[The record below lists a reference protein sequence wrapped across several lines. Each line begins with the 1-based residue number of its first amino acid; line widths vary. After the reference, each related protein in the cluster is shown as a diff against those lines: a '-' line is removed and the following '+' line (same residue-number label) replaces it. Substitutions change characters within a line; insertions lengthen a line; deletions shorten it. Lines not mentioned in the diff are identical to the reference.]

1 MQSDFWLE
9 QIPLWGVFVL
19 SVVIVLASIWIGTFL
34 GDRRR
39 RQPDHESESS
49 IGTIIGATLGLL
61 AFMLAFTFGIVSE
74 RFQARRQFLLD
85 EVNALH
91 TAYLRAGLLQEPHRS
106 QLQELLRIYVDTR
119 AEAASLP
126 KSQHAAAVQEMV
138 VRGQQLQEQMWRHA
152 EAMAKADRSSEIDA
166 LFISSLNE
174 IIDLG
179 NSRLTVYQ
187 YRIHPVIWYVLAF
200 ITVLSMG
207 SAGYQAGLS
216 GKNSLKMSIVLA
228 LTFSA
233 VIFLIAD
240 MDRVV
245 GTLRVSQKPMFDL
258 QKKIQQD
265 ITEKPI
271 LDLQQ
276 QP

>member
-1 MQSDFWLE
+1 MESEFWLE
-9 QIPLWGVFVL
+9 RVPLWGVFVL
-19 SVVIVLASIWIGTFL
+19 SVIIVLASIWIGTVL
-34 GDRRR
+34 GNRRR
-39 RQPDHESESS
+39 QQPDHESESS

-74 RFQARRQFLLD
+74 RFQGRRQFLLD

-91 TAYLRAGLLQEPHRS
+91 MAYLRAGLLIEPHHS
-106 QLQELLRIYVDTR
+106 QLQEMLRKYVEYR
-119 AEAASLP
+119 IGMASLSR
-126 KSQHAAAVQEMV
+126 SQQAAGVQEMV
-138 VRGQQLQEQMWRHA
+138 VRCQELQEQMWRHA
-152 EAMAKADRSSEIDA
+152 EALAKADRSSEIDA

-174 IIDLG
+174 VIDLG

-216 GKNSLKMSIVLA
+216 DKNSLKMSFVLA

-258 QKKIQQD
+258 QQKIQQD
-265 ITEKPI
+265 ITDNPI
-271 LDLQQ
+271 LDLQAK
-276 QP
+276 